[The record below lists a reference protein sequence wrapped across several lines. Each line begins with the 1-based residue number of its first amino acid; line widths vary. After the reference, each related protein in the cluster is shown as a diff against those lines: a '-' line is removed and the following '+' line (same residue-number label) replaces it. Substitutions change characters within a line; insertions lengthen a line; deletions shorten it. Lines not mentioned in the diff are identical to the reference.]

1 MVAKILIMFRQ
12 IPDNEVGGLSPN
24 ILTFTRA
31 TVSFDL
37 SLNILME
44 TLIANLEMSRVK
56 SSNAFLPPLS
66 ALQTNLLDL
75 TKIKRTNRKLF

>member
-1 MVAKILIMFRQ
+1 MVAVAKILIMFRQ

-24 ILTFTRA
+24 ILTFSRA

-56 SSNAFLPPLS
+56 SSNASYLHYLHYK
-66 ALQTNLLDL
+66 LDL
-75 TKIKRTNRKLF
+75 AKIKRTNRNLS